1 MWNKRSADFSGSV
14 LSVSVNQQ
22 PQGGCFA
29 LSDILWIL
37 QMHKDMNAML
47 PCVRMSGMHWV
58 SNLGGMIPFYC
69 LVVGTSQGE
78 MFREARGR
86 MPLKCLGLRMLL
98 YAVFQF

>member
-1 MWNKRSADFSGSV
+1 MQTSV
-14 LSVSVNQQ
+14 AASCLSPLINSREEVVLLSV
-22 PQGGCFA
+22 
-29 LSDILWIL
+29 ILWIL

>member
-1 MWNKRSADFSGSV
+1 MQTSV
-14 LSVSVNQQ
+14 AASCLSPLINSREEVVLLSV
-22 PQGGCFA
+22 
-29 LSDILWIL
+29 ILWIL

-58 SNLGGMIPFYC
+58 SNLGGVPFYC

>member
-1 MWNKRSADFSGSV
+1 MQTSV
-14 LSVSVNQQ
+14 AASCLSPLINSRKEVVLLSV
-22 PQGGCFA
+22 
-29 LSDILWIL
+29 ILWIL